1 MVFILDS
8 CGIICLCIVYSV
20 LAISNFTFLKIAI
33 ESEEGKEKNAAFYV
47 NILIYQ
53 CLVFMVVWAHIKTM
67 ISEPGYIPVG
77 ITEYD
82 PTKLPPKAKVF
93 LELKELN

>member
-1 MVFILDS
+1 
-8 CGIICLCIVYSV
+8 
-20 LAISNFTFLKIAI
+20 
-33 ESEEGKEKNAAFYV
+33 
-47 NILIYQ
+47 
-53 CLVFMVVWAHIKTM
+53 MVVWAHIKTM